1 MTQHEQKR
9 KAAPYPSV
17 VTASVLVL
25 AGALAGCQGQEVVF
39 EAPILELLVK
49 PSSVKDRGEEAD
61 IQILARDVYDQP
73 GRGDVVLEVPPQ
85 RGRFENGERTITVQL
100 DTSGTAWAAYHC
112 DINVDEE
119 CYGEVTVTASWQGAK
134 ASAGAEPATAE
145 RDISVQGCG
154 RPDPGNPAIIRRCAP
169 AAASECSG
177 EADSFLSEVGVEAQR
192 LNGTSG
198 NGFDDDCDGL
208 VDEGCSCPGNGQTK
222 ECFLLPATQ
231 VAADTKLPVNW
242 CATNSK
248 GSVDCIGEQQ
258 TVWSGVCRGAQPPAE
273 SDSCAE
279 GDFNCDGLQSNNA
292 RAGCRCGAEV
302 KCPTAPIVKA
312 PFPDPRNLVPLDGT
326 RWISDPSQRSLASNW
341 TWTVV
346 GGDCDNVLP
355 FPTFGLFK
363 SKETAATGS
372 RIGVRKPVAFDTSS
386 SPPRFAEQSQSS
398 LVGLQ
403 AGTGNG
409 TTGGVV
415 YPAFGLSGDYIVQGE
430 FDLNGT
436 HYVCSQKVQV
446 RAAGVRAELCW
457 DSVGA
462 DDIDLHF
469 ARLQGVTCAS
479 AGWDTTCTNQ
489 DCFYA
494 NDGPTNWGYTSSAAA
509 ACRGWSSRRTGTCT
523 NPRLDSDNVT
533 CDRNASDPAAANFCA
548 PENINIDNPKDG
560 DRFVVGVNYFGAKAT
575 SLRRVHPHVN
585 IYCNGERVLS
595 AGYNPVT
602 GQVNF
607 PALLKPGS
615 DSSGDFWTVA
625 TVRTSVDASGNLVGC
640 NVETIPSR
648 HADPTRDGPSSSG
661 TGADFCVDSTANATP
676 APDTFNYTSHRFVDP
691 NSSQGLPSGTIP
703 ETREQWCKH

>member
-1 MTQHEQKR
+1 MTQHDQKR

-25 AGALAGCQGQEVVF
+25 AGALAGCQSEEAVF

-49 PSSVKDRGEEAD
+49 PTSIKDRGQEAD
-61 IQILARDVYDQP
+61 VQILARDVYDQP

-85 RGRFENGERTITVQL
+85 RGRFENGESTITVQL
-100 DTSGTAWAAYHC
+100 DSSGTAWAAYHC

-119 CYGEVTVTASWQGAK
+119 CFGTVTVTASWKDVK
-134 ASAGAEPATAE
+134 ASAGTEPTTATRNVSIE
-145 RDISVQGCG
+145 GCG
-154 RPDPGNPAIIRRCAP
+154 RPNPGNPSIVRRCAP
-169 AAASECSG
+169 AAASECTG
-177 EADSFLSEVGVEAQR
+177 EADSFLSEAGVEVQR

-222 ECFLLPATQ
+222 ECFLVPATQ

-273 SDSCAE
+273 NDSCAE

-292 RAGCRCGAEV
+292 LAGCRCAAEV
-302 KCPTAPIVKA
+302 QCPTAPITKA
-312 PFPDPRNLVPLDGT
+312 PFPDPRNLAPLDGT
-326 RWISDPSQRSLASNW
+326 QWIIDPAKRALATNW

-363 SKETAATGS
+363 AKETTAGGS
-372 RIGVRKPVAFDTSS
+372 RIGARKPVAFDASQN
-386 SPPRFAEQSQSS
+386 PPRYVERTQSS
-398 LVGLQ
+398 LAGLR
-403 AGTGNG
+403 ASTGNG
-409 TTGGVV
+409 LAGGVV
-415 YPAFGLSGDYIVQGE
+415 FPAFGLSGDYVVQGE

-436 HYVCSQKVQV
+436 HFVCTQKVEV
-446 RAAGVRAELCW
+446 RAPGVRAELCW
-457 DSVGA
+457 DSVGT
-462 DDIDLHF
+462 DDVDLHF
-469 ARLQGVTCAS
+469 ARLQDVTCTS
-479 AGWDTTCTNQ
+479 NGWDGTCSNQ
-489 DCFYA
+489 DCYYA
-494 NDGPTNWGYTSSAAA
+494 NESPNWGYASSPDS
-509 ACRGWSSRRTGTCT
+509 ACRGWSSRRTGACT
-523 NPRLDSDNVT
+523 NPRLDADNVSCSRT
-533 CDRNASDPAAANFCA
+533 ISDPAAGNFCG

-560 DRFVVGVNYFGAKAT
+560 DRFVVGVNYFTGRGT
-575 SLRRVHPHVN
+575 PPRSHPHVN
-585 IYCNGERVLS
+585 IYCNGKRVLS

-607 PALLKPGS
+607 PVLLKSGG

-625 TVRTSVDASGNLVGC
+625 TVQTTVDTSGNLVSC

-648 HADPTRDGPSSSG
+648 HADPTRDGPSPTG
-661 TGADFCVDSTANATP
+661 TGADFCVDSTTNATP
-676 APDTFNYTSHRFVDP
+676 APNTFNYSSHRFVDS
-691 NSSQGLPSGTIP
+691 NSSQGLAAGAIP
-703 ETREQWCKH
+703 QTREQWCKH